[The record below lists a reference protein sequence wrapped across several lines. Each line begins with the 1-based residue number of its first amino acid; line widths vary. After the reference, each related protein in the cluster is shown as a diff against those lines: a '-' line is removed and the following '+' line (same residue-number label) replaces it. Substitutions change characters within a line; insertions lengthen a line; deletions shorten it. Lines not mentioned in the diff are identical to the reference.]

1 MSLNSHWLGS
11 EDFIQKRYINAEI
24 NFFIIIITV
33 RNKLEADRLIIK
45 GLHFGEYNHTVNRY
59 WDIRPEEICLKCGD
73 YGHTK
78 YKGCTKP
85 ARCYICAGAHEANEH
100 KCPVTTCQAI
110 MRKLCV
116 HLSIKCIH
124 CAESHLITFS
134 YCPKRRT
141 AIKAAKKAK
150 AAEKR
155 EKWLNESRKRI

>member
-1 MSLNSHWLGS
+1 MPLNPQWLGS
-11 EDFIQKRYINAEI
+11 EDSIQKRYINAEI
-24 NFFIIIITV
+24 NFSTIVITV
-33 RNKLEADRLIIK
+33 RNKLEADRLITK
-45 GLHFGEYNHTVNRY
+45 GLHFGGYNHTVNRY
-59 WDIRPEEICLKCGD
+59 WDIGPEEICSKCGD

-110 MRKLCV
+110 VGKPCV

-150 AAEKR
+150 TAEKR
-155 EKWLNESRKRI
+155 EK